1 MQKQEPFQ
9 DEIPSVEEVVYC
21 DVKDNAAEI
30 TFERKLRGGMANG
43 SREMFK
49 NDSNKDIINRYN
61 FAIYSNMT
69 LYKNMKKMKLIVILV
84 IHPFKLWKII
94 KT

>member
-1 MQKQEPFQ
+1 
-9 DEIPSVEEVVYC
+9 
-21 DVKDNAAEI
+21 VKDNAAEI
-30 TFERKLRGGMANG
+30 TFERKLRDGMANG

-69 LYKNMKKMKLIVILV
+69 LYKKYEENEVDSHFSNTSIQIVEDNKDLNE
-84 IHPFKLWKII
+84 LSII
-94 KT
+94 Y